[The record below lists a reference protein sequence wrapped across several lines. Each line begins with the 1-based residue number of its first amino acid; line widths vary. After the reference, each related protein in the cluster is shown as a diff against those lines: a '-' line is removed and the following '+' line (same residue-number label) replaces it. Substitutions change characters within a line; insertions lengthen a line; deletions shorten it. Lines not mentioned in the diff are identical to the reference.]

1 MVFDTLTTVEVAIS
15 VVAGVSAL
23 VGLFVG
29 YQAFRGL
36 RRNQS
41 RPMRYLSVGLIL
53 LTAVTYSVAFLGTLL
68 FRVGV
73 LELTLQR
80 WFRLSVRALQ
90 LVGLVLIAYSLY
102 ARQ

>member
-1 MVFDTLTTVEVAIS
+1 MVLENLTTVEIAVS
-15 VVAGVSAL
+15 VVAGASAL

-29 YQAFRGL
+29 SQAFRGL

-41 RPMRYLSVGLIL
+41 RPLRYLSVGLIL

-80 WFRLSVRALQ
+80 WFRLGVRVLQ

-102 ARQ
+102 VRQ